1 MIKDPFGWFPNA
13 LFSILYFI
21 VFFGVYALDNYLHR
35 LWFGGERSAPVVQQ
49 DRGSFNL
56 IKLAGIIA
64 IFGGAALRY
73 FMVGLVSVPMQYAGL
88 VLAVAGLVF
97 REWAVMR
104 LGRFFARTVQVE
116 QGHRLIQDGPYRR
129 LRHPSYTGML
139 AIYIGLVLALGT
151 WVGALLALV
160 VMFAATYRRIQ
171 IEEEVLLEAFGDEY
185 RAYMRRTWRIIPGW

>member
-1 MIKDPFGWFPNA
+1 M
-13 LFSILYFI
+13 
-21 VFFGVYALDNYLHR
+21 
-35 LWFGGERSAPVVQQ
+35 
-49 DRGSFNL
+49 
-56 IKLAGIIA
+56 
-64 IFGGAALRY
+64 
-73 FMVGLVSVPMQYAGL
+73 
-88 VLAVAGLVF
+88 
-97 REWAVMR
+97 
-104 LGRFFARTVQVE
+104 QVE

-160 VMFAATYRRIQ
+160 VMFAAVYRRIQ

>member
-1 MIKDPFGWFPNA
+1 M
-13 LFSILYFI
+13 
-21 VFFGVYALDNYLHR
+21 GVN
-35 LWFGGERSAPVVQQ
+35 G
-49 DRGSFNL
+49 RGVE
-56 IKLAGIIA
+56 
-64 IFGGAALRY
+64 GAC
-73 FMVGLVSVPMQYAGL
+73 V
-88 VLAVAGLVF
+88 AVAGLAF

-116 QGHRLIQDGPYRR
+116 QGHRLIKDGPYRR

-160 VMFAATYRRIQ
+160 VMFAAVYRRIQ

-185 RAYMRRTWRIIPGW
+185 RAYMRQTWRIIPGW